1 MPSFFK
7 KSLELK
13 IIAALALILAL
24 FMTLSS
30 VMETWLDTRGTYRIV
45 YQQLDTLANT
55 IQKSL
60 IKDMRTGQ
68 SSGVQQILEMVG
80 TEKGILGVRIFDE
93 QGMILKSFNRG
104 EIGKAVDPGVLK
116 HFKHADRDFLA
127 EKDGQRIMHI
137 LHPIAN
143 SPSCFGCHGRERE
156 INGIL
161 SIEFSLD
168 PTQEYIYDHNKK
180 TLILQF
186 LTIFLVGLLVYVL
199 MKRHISGPIMK
210 MKAAMNEA
218 ENGNLDIAIPV
229 GSEDEIGS
237 LQQSFNS
244 MLHRIKELNREN
256 LAQHEDII
264 RKEQEL
270 KLQEA
275 LGEQNRALEAAN
287 REILEKN
294 RYYLEML
301 SFISHELKNPLVVL
315 KGYSSL
321 LLKED
326 LGELKKAQR
335 DAILSME
342 KNVDSISE
350 MIANYLGLSRIERGE
365 LVPEKTETDL
375 VADIIVPVVNDFED
389 AADRALMTLSVNA
402 PAAPVGI
409 YADRALMRSVLGN
422 LISNAVKYGRP
433 ESEVLVEAER
443 SGGSI
448 IVSVFNEGEGIR
460 HDDLERI
467 FERFTR
473 LENDTTLNRKGTGLG
488 LCIVKEIVERH
499 GGRVWAE
506 SEPSSWVRFVFTL
519 PVEG

>member
-24 FMTLSS
+24 FLTLSS
-30 VMETWLDTRGTYRIV
+30 VMETWLDTKSTYQIV
-45 YQQLDTLANT
+45 FQQLDTLANT

-68 SSGVQQILEMVG
+68 SDGVQQILEMVG
-80 TEKGILGVRIFDE
+80 TEKGIMGVRIFNE
-93 QGMILKSFNRG
+93 KGTILKSFDRA
-104 EIGKAVDPGVLK
+104 EIGKAVDAGVLR
-116 HFKHADRDFLA
+116 HFKDADRNFLTD
-127 EKDGQRIMHI
+127 KGGQSIMHI

-143 SPSCFGCHGRERE
+143 SPACFGCHGREKE

-161 SIEFSLD
+161 SIEFSLG
-168 PTQEYIYDHNKK
+168 PTQAYIYDHNKK
-180 TLILQF
+180 TLIVQF
-186 LTIFLVGLLVYVL
+186 LTILLVGLLVYVL

-210 MKAAMNEA
+210 MKAAMAEA
-218 ENGNLDIAIPV
+218 EKGNLDIAIPV

-244 MLHRIKELNREN
+244 MIHRIKTLNHEN
-256 LAQHEDII
+256 MAQHEDII

-270 KLQEA
+270 KLQQA

-326 LGELKKAQR
+326 LGELKNAQR
-335 DAILSME
+335 DAVLSME

-365 LVPEKTETDL
+365 LVPDKTETDL
-375 VADIIVPVVNDFED
+375 VTELLEPAVNDFKEPLSK
-389 AADRALMTLSVNA
+389 ASMTLRVNA
-402 PAAPVGI
+402 PAAPVSL
-409 YADRALMRSVLGN
+409 YADKALVRSVLGN
-422 LISNAVKYGRP
+422 LISNAVKYGKP
-433 ESEVLVEAER
+433 DSEVLVEAER
-443 SGGSI
+443 SGVSVMI
-448 IVSVFNEGEGIR
+448 SVFNEGEGIPGE
-460 HDDLERI
+460 DLERV

-473 LENDTTLNRKGTGLG
+473 LDNEATLSRKGTGLG
-488 LCIVKEIVERH
+488 LCIVKEIVELH
-499 GGRVWAE
+499 GGSVWAE
-506 SEPSSWVRFVFTL
+506 SEKGSWARFVFTL
-519 PVEG
+519 PV

>member
-30 VMETWLDTRGTYRIV
+30 ALETWLDTRGTYQIV

-93 QGMILKSFNRG
+93 KGTILKSFDRA
-104 EIGKAVDPGVLK
+104 EIGKVIDPEVYR
-116 HFKHADRDFLA
+116 HFKAADRDFLS
-127 EKDGQRIMHI
+127 EKDGQRIMHV

-143 SPSCFGCHGRERE
+143 SPACFGCHVRENE
-156 INGIL
+156 INGVL

-168 PTQEYIYDHNKK
+168 PTQAHIDDHNKK
-180 TLILQF
+180 ALIVQF
-186 LTIFLVGLLVYVL
+186 LTIFFVGLFVYIL
-199 MKRHISGPIMK
+199 IKRHISGPIMK
-210 MKAAMNEA
+210 MKEAMAEA
-218 ENGNLDIAIPV
+218 EKGNLDIAIPV
-229 GSEDEIGS
+229 RSEDEIAS

-244 MLHRIKELNREN
+244 MLARIKELNQEN
-256 LAQHEDII
+256 LAQQEDII

-270 KLQEA
+270 KLQQA

-321 LLKED
+321 LLNED
-326 LGELKKAQR
+326 LGELKNAQR
-335 DAILSME
+335 EAVLSME
-342 KNVDSISE
+342 KNVDSISD

-365 LVPEKTETDL
+365 LRPDKTETDL
-375 VADIIVPVVNDFED
+375 VADLLEPVVNEFKD
-389 AADRALMTLSVNA
+389 ALNRASMTLRVNA
-402 PAAPVGI
+402 PAAPVSL
-409 YADRALMRSVLGN
+409 YADKALMRSVLGN
-422 LISNAVKYGRP
+422 LISNAVKYGMP
-433 ESEVLVEAER
+433 DSEVLVEAER
-443 SGGSI
+443 SGDSVI
-448 IVSVFNEGEGIR
+448 ISVFNEGEGIPR
-460 HDDLERI
+460 EYLERV

-473 LENDTTLNRKGTGLG
+473 LDNDTTLSRKGTGLG
-488 LCIVKEIVERH
+488 LCIVKEIVELH

-506 SEPSSWVRFVFTL
+506 SKKGSWTRFVFTI
-519 PVEG
+519 PV